1 MSNGIDEAVSR
12 MRSKVGTK
20 RELRRLPEMLWQGE
34 AVQELAG
41 GYYKGGNGLIALT
54 NRRLIVMIDGLVSK
68 ASEDFPLDKVT
79 TVEMRSAMLSSVI
92 IHAAGAAAIIERV
105 EKKDCA
111 RLVDAARKLLA
122 LSSSQPSVTVVQ
134 PGPSDAAA
142 ALRTLASLRDSGAI
156 TETEF
161 YDKKKELLAR
171 I

>member
-12 MRSKVGTK
+12 LNSTFAMA
-20 RELRRLPEMLWQGE
+20 RELRELPGMLRDGE
-34 AVQELAG
+34 RVVELAG
-41 GYYKGGNGLIALT
+41 GRFGKGMGLLALT
-54 NRRLIVMIDGLVSK
+54 SQRLVFVFSGPITRQSH
-68 ASEDFPLDKVT
+68 DFPLTQLTSVNWQSGLMFGQIVI
-79 TVEMRSAMLSSVI
+79 TV
-92 IHAAGAAAIIERV
+92 AGAANVIDKVERR
-105 EKKDCA
+105 DGR
-111 RLVDAARKLLA
+111 RLVDAARSA
-122 LSSSQPSVTVVQ
+122 EHTQPSVTVVQ